1 MTDRDLLT
9 TREACDYLRISRDT
23 LRRLKPKREYVGARP
38 RYRRAELDKVFAAG
52 FAIAS
57 NPSAPDEAPRE

>member
-9 TREACDYLRISRDT
+9 TTEACDYLRISRDT

-38 RYRRAELDKVFAAG
+38 RYRRAELDKVAKRQPKAVKPRAA
-52 FAIAS
+52 A
-57 NPSAPDEAPRE
+57 

>member
-9 TREACDYLRISRDT
+9 TREACDYLRINRET

-38 RYRRAELDKVFAAG
+38 RSRRAELDKIAKRRPQATRPRKEKAA
-52 FAIAS
+52 
-57 NPSAPDEAPRE
+57 